1 MMGYYG
7 WGAGATAMSGFGS
20 LIGIV
25 TWVALIAFLVT
36 GTMYFWKNMKKGR

>member
-7 WGAGATAMSGFGS
+7 WGAAGATAGIDS
-20 LIGIV
+20 LFAII
-25 TWVALIAFLVT
+25 TWVLLIAFLVT